1 MLQRLRLMRV
11 PRCFQGPLIVLPC
24 LAILGFLRGLAF
36 LPRLLGLRLL
46 TPLLPQVGARR
57 QASRFFF
64 FFNLA
69 VSWRGAWVFCI
80 SFDLDSLLIYQD
92 SSINLF
98 APFHVSS
105 I

>member
-1 MLQRLRLMRV
+1 MRA

-24 LAILGFLRGLAF
+24 LAILGFLPGLA
-36 LPRLLGLRLL
+36 LLLCLQGLCLL

-57 QASRFFF
+57 QASRLFIF

-69 VSWRGAWVFCI
+69 VSWHGAWVFCI
-80 SFDLDSLLIYQD
+80 ASGLDSLLIYQD
-92 SSINLF
+92 SSINFFTHFPVL
-98 APFHVSS
+98 S